1 MTERPTN
8 CDPTSVA
15 RSCASGT
22 PSASVIGPNTSRTS
36 RSRIMPMAA
45 SLVSADRS
53 MAMRRTRVSG
63 GSQASR
69 KVRTTVAPSWSTP
82 AAMPRASTSPGRIG
96 SSSASVNSA
105 SFDPK

>member
-1 MTERPTN
+1 MN

-22 PSASVIGPNTSRTS
+22 PSASVIGPKTSRTS

-45 SLVSADRS
+45 SLVSAERS

-63 GSQASR
+63 GSHDSR
-69 KVRTTVAPSWSTP
+69 KVRTTVAPIWSGP
-82 AAMPRASTSPGRIG
+82 AAIPRARTSPGWTG
-96 SSSASVNSA
+96 SWSASVNSA
-105 SFDPK
+105 SLEPK